1 MRPVYRRVMASNMNA
16 SRLFVLVTAVAL
28 LGCGGQPTSTS
39 SPETSESPRA
49 ETKMAPDLYI
59 QQSLEGLRTQTA
71 AHSSTWHL
79 GDEENW
85 AADQET
91 GRITFT
97 FADGTVAEA
106 DMQIVGTYNTDDG
119 TFLWGWDHPSVAEPL
134 SKHAALARQFGMDNG
149 LPQYTERMVE
159 CTEDQ
164 AWEFA
169 AVAARLGEANGAYRG
184 PAGTALV
191 FMTFGEIK
199 LSKP

>member
-1 MRPVYRRVMASNMNA
+1 MSDVMAQSMIA
-16 SRLFVLVTAVAL
+16 ARLPLLATAVML
-28 LGCGGQPTSTS
+28 LGCDLQPSGTS
-39 SPETSESPRA
+39 
-49 ETKMAPDLYI
+49 PDLSDSASTEAKMDPKIYI

-85 AADQET
+85 AADQDT
-91 GRITFT
+91 GRINFT
-97 FADGTVAEA
+97 FADGAIAEA
-106 DMQIVGTYNTDDG
+106 DMQIVGTYNTENG

-134 SKHAALARQFGMDNG
+134 SKHAALARQFGLDNG
-149 LPQYTERMVE
+149 LSRYTERMVE
-159 CTEDQ
+159 CTEDE
-164 AWEFA
+164 AWEFT